1 MPTNV
6 IHCTGNV
13 GRFTPGTAGH
23 NVLVRPF
30 FALPAGGGIPLFNDA
45 YAFLLFRIAAKLP
58 SFSHV
63 LVPGV

>member
-1 MPTNV
+1 MLKNV

-13 GRFTPGTAGH
+13 GCFTPEAAGH

-30 FALPAGGGIPLFNDA
+30 FALQAGGGLPLFNEA
-45 YAFLLFRIAAKLP
+45 YAFLWFRFAAKLP

-63 LVPGV
+63 LVPGM